1 MHKSGFVTIIG
12 NPNVGKS
19 TLMNELVGERLSIIT
34 NKAQTTRH
42 RILGIV
48 SSEDYQIVFSD
59 TPGII
64 NPHHNLHNSMMNFV
78 SNSIEDADVIIYMVD
93 CNEKE
98 LKNSDFSLKLK
109 KNKTPVF
116 LLINKIDLVSQEL
129 VMKRISYWSKK
140 IPNSHIF
147 PISAK
152 TKFNTKLILEELVK
166 ILPNSPAYFPKDTLT
181 DKSERFISSEIIRE
195 KIMERYKQ
203 EVPYSTEVEVDS
215 FENKTKLLKI
225 EATIY
230 VERESQKAIIIGKK
244 GIAINAIGSSARKSL
259 QNFFN
264 KKIFL
269 GLYVKVSK
277 NWRNKKLQLKKFG
290 YN

>member
-1 MHKSGFVTIIG
+1 M
-12 NPNVGKS
+12 
-19 TLMNELVGERLSIIT
+19 
-34 NKAQTTRH
+34 
-42 RILGIV
+42 
-48 SSEDYQIVFSD
+48 
-59 TPGII
+59 
-64 NPHHNLHNSMMNFV
+64 
-78 SNSIEDADVIIYMVD
+78 
-93 CNEKE
+93 
-98 LKNSDFSLKLK
+98 
-109 KNKTPVF
+109 
-116 LLINKIDLVSQEL
+116 
-129 VMKRISYWSKK
+129 
-140 IPNSHIF
+140 
-147 PISAK
+147 
-152 TKFNTKLILEELVK
+152 
-166 ILPNSPAYFPKDTLT
+166 T

-269 GLYVKVSK
+269 GLFVKVSK